1 MFVSI
6 KLRWF
11 VLPFLC
17 VLFLQHSN
25 PADAKQGFG
34 DYEGAIY
41 VRNYDGDT
49 ITFNLPTLH
58 PIIGNNIPIRVN
70 GIDTPEIR
78 GKCEKETYD
87 AEQARDMVSD
97 ILKDAGK
104 IALKNLRRGKYFRIV
119 ADVYVDEENLA
130 DILIEAGVA
139 IPYSGGKKKKNWC
152 QTDK

>member
-1 MFVSI
+1 MSINI
-6 KLRWF
+6 KL
-11 VLPFLC
+11 LPFAL
-17 VLFLQHSN
+17 VFPFLFIVSP
-25 PADAKQGFG
+25 PAYSKQSFG
-34 DYEGAIY
+34 DYEGAVY

-58 PIIGNNIPIRVN
+58 PIIGKNISLRVN

-78 GKCEKETYD
+78 GKCEKEIYD

-104 IALKNLRRGKYFRIV
+104 IALKNLKRGKYFRIV

-130 DILIEAGVA
+130 VMLVEAGVA
-139 IPYSGGKKKKNWC
+139 IPYSGGKKSKNWC
-152 QTDK
+152 E

>member
-1 MFVSI
+1 MFENI

-25 PADAKQGFG
+25 PADAKQSFG
-34 DYEGAIY
+34 DYEGAVY

-49 ITFNLPTLH
+49 ITFNLSTLH
-58 PIIGNNIPIRVN
+58 PIIGKNISLRVN
-70 GIDTPEIR
+70 GIDAPEIR
-78 GKCEKETYD
+78 GKCAKEIYN

-97 ILKDAGK
+97 ILKDAGQ
-104 IALKNLRRGKYFRIV
+104 IALKNLKRGKYFRIV

-130 DILIEAGVA
+130 VMLVEAGVA
-139 IPYSGGKKKKNWC
+139 IPYSGGKKSKNWC
-152 QTDK
+152 E